1 MVADHNYELRMSCI
15 FLFKFLKLSDTA
27 IDIFLIE
34 LRRTRC
40 TIKVKITKVESR
52 GNYVGI

>member
-34 LRRTRC
+34 LCKTRC
-40 TIKVKITKVESR
+40 TIKSKDNQVESR
-52 GNYVGI
+52 GKYVGI